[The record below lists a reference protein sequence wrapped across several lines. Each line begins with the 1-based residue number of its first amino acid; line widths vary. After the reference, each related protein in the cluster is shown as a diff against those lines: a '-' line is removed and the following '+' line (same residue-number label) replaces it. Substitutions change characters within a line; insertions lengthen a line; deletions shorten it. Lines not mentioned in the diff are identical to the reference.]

1 MEADNDIL
9 YRLTK
14 GDSDAF
20 EAIFW
25 KYNDRVYSFI
35 LSTLFDK
42 TLAQDLTQ
50 NVFLSVW
57 EHRATIDISK
67 NFSSYIYTIA
77 QNMVYR
83 QTEKKLLAS
92 RYAEYVQK
100 FQSVDE
106 MSTEEAIDY
115 QFLEKLITELIDQL
129 PPSRRE
135 IFLLSR
141 RNGMSNKEIAQK
153 LSISEKTVENQITHS
168 IHFLKKRL
176 KPHVV
181 FAGILFFFQ

>member
-1 MEADNDIL
+1 MVEGNWPFTRSI
-9 YRLTK
+9 K
-14 GDSDAF
+14 S
-20 EAIFW
+20 E
-25 KYNDRVYSFI
+25 
-35 LSTLFDK
+35 STF
-42 TLAQDLTQ
+42 
-50 NVFLSVW
+50 
-57 EHRATIDISK
+57 
-67 NFSSYIYTIA
+67 
-77 QNMVYR
+77 MVYR